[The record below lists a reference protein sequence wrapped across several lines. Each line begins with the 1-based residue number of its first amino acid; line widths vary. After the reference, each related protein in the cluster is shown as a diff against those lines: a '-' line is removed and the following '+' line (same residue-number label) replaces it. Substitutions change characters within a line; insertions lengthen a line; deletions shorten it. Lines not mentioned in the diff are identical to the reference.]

1 MMNPE
6 TAKPATVSS
15 EPALNFE
22 QLGGPLNLKHRRA
35 LADIQDQD
43 SRREFVL
50 ASLRCTCLR
59 IKLIE
64 KEIAAVGTALKG
76 ELISPDMALEWA
88 EAMAPGCIGFI
99 PNTANGSWSAC

>member
-1 MMNPE
+1 MMHPE

-22 QLGGPLNLKHRRA
+22 QLGGPLNLKHRRV

-64 KEIAAVGTALKG
+64 KEIAAVGTGAHNSRYGPRMGGGDGAGLHWVY
-76 ELISPDMALEWA
+76 P
-88 EAMAPGCIGFI
+88 
-99 PNTANGSWSAC
+99 

>member
-1 MMNPE
+1 MMHPE

-22 QLGGPLNLKHRRA
+22 QLGGPLNLKHRRV

-50 ASLRCTCLR
+50 ASLRCTR
-59 IKLIE
+59 
-64 KEIAAVGTALKG
+64 
-76 ELISPDMALEWA
+76 
-88 EAMAPGCIGFI
+88 
-99 PNTANGSWSAC
+99 